1 MNIIRSQ
8 MNLKSRLILMVILLF
23 NISLFAQDGY
33 VLSGTVTDGDNVP
46 IPGVNVV
53 ILKTTRGTATDFD
66 GLYQLEVSS
75 GDVLQFSYLGYVT
88 QTFIISNQ
96 KELNVTMKEDA
107 SQLEEVV
114 VIGYGTQK
122 KSHTTGSISKV
133 VNDDLDQIALARVD
147 DALVGQVSGVNIQA
161 TDGEAG
167 SAPTI
172 SIRGV
177 GSMAGDSTPLVVVDG
192 VIVDADFL
200 GSLNM
205 NDVQSFEILK
215 DAASSAIYGSK
226 GANGIIMI
234 STKSGLEGKTKINY
248 STFTGYK
255 EARHSEPYT
264 FSIAETAAAEL
275 AATGTLSDRTRYKQL
290 IGIDRSWQDVIFD
303 GGTITSHS
311 LTARGG
317 NDKTKFSTGLNYSHD
332 EGVLLTD
339 DFKKYGLRL
348 KVDTKISDKV
358 SIGANF
364 SPSYTNRRRFDG
376 STHDI
381 LRQTNWLPVYHD
393 ANSIQFLN
401 RVRDGGV
408 YADVQIGDYALQRH
422 FDDYD
427 LETGTPVVSGTDISN
442 TSNTN
447 PAAKVLE
454 RDRRDKK
461 FKLFG
466 SVYGDIEIADGLN
479 FRTTLSGSYQDTKR
493 TRWQGVESNRNGASA
508 ASMNEIGQ
516 REIYLISDNFFSYN
530 RSFGKHDFSAI
541 LGVSAESRKWSFST
555 ITGTGYTSD
564 DVKQIV
570 NATTIS
576 DADAFEWEK
585 KTIGYVSRF
594 NYAYDNKYLASLSIR
609 RDGSSIFGSD
619 FKYGNFPAA
628 SIGWNV
634 GNEEFLADSDVV
646 SALKFRASYGV
657 TGNDRLNTGSVD
669 PDSSSSSSNL
679 STGNVLVDYYPSLA
693 LLGATTAVVDGNLT
707 GGFNALNIA
716 NPELQW
722 ERLVE
727 FNPGV
732 DFGLFKNAISG
743 SLDYYRRTSD
753 QLLLDNPVSVT
764 TGFDS
769 ALVNLGEVRNEGVE
783 FELRTRNISQDNFR
797 WSSTLIATTNKNTLV
812 DFADS
817 NGQITNVDSKRAAEW
832 INLEGQPISTFYGWV
847 VDRDIPLEYLN
858 DPYHPIGGEAQD
870 VYVKDLNGDGIID
883 DEDKAALGDP
893 YPELVW
899 SFTND
904 FKIGDFD
911 LSFMFQGSH
920 GAEVRNMGDQYIF
933 NHFNSSQDFNPD
945 ITPDQEFIKQK
956 IFTDDIIQDAS
967 YIALRNVNVGYT
979 FPSDFVSK
987 YGISKLRI
995 YAAGQNLMY
1004 KTADN
1009 YTGFNPESIDKTS
1022 PTTYGYQR
1030 AGSPIYRTIS
1040 IGLNLDF

>member
-1 MNIIRSQ
+1 MKITL
-8 MNLKSRLILMVILLF
+8 LKRLLLF
-23 NISLFAQDGY
+23 GAFICFSAVSAQT
-33 VLSGTVTDGDNVP
+33 VSGTVTDSSGP
-46 IPGVNVV
+46 LPGASVV
-53 ILKTTRGTATDFD
+53 VKGTTIGTQTDFD
-66 GLYQLEVSS
+66 GNYTLDGVDGSATMLYSYIGYATQEVAVNGRSA
-75 GDVLQFSYLGYVT
+75 
-88 QTFIISNQ
+88 I
-96 KELNVTMKEDA
+96 NVTLLEDA

-133 VNDDLDQIALARVD
+133 VNDDLDQIPLARVD
-147 DALVGQVSGVNIQA
+147 DALIGQVSGVNIQA

-172 SIRGV
+172 NIRGV
-177 GSMAGDSTPLVVVDG
+177 GSLAGDSSPLVVVDG
-192 VIVDADFL
+192 IIVDSDFL

-234 STKSGLEGKTKINY
+234 TTKGGLEGKTRFNY

-303 GGTITSHS
+303 GGTIKSHS
-311 LTARGG
+311 LSARGG
-317 NDKTKFSTGLNYSHD
+317 NDKTKFSMGINYSHD

-339 DFKKYGLRL
+339 DFKRYGLRL
-348 KVDTKISDKV
+348 KVDTKVNDKF
-358 SIGANF
+358 SFGASF
-364 SPSYTNRRRFDG
+364 TPSYTNRRRFDG

-401 RVRDGGV
+401 RVRDGGI

-427 LETGTPVVSGTDISN
+427 LATGTPVTSGTDISN

-466 SVYGDIEIADGLN
+466 SVYGDYKIIDGLS

-493 TRWQGVESNRNGASA
+493 HRWQGVESNRNGASA
-508 ASMNEIGQ
+508 ASMNELTQ
-516 REIYLISDNFFSYN
+516 RELYLISDNFLNFNKAYD
-530 RSFGKHDFSAI
+530 KHEISAI
-541 LGVSAESRKWSFST
+541 LGVTAEARDFTFST
-555 ITGTGYTSD
+555 ITGTGYTND
-564 DVKQIV
+564 NVQQIT
-570 NATTIS
+570 NATVIS
-576 DADAFEWEK
+576 NADAFEWEK
-585 KTIGYVSRF
+585 RGLSFISRL
-594 NYAYDNKYLASLSIR
+594 NYAYDNKYLASFSFR
-609 RDGSSIFGSD
+609 RDGSSIFGPD

-628 SIGWNV
+628 SVGWNV
-634 GNEEFLADSDVV
+634 GNEEFLSGSDVV
-646 SALKFRASYGV
+646 SRLKLRASYGV
-657 TGNDRLNTGSVD
+657 TGNDMLNTGSVD
-669 PDSSSSSSNL
+669 IDR
-679 STGNVLVDYYPSLA
+679 STGGSISTGDKLVDYYPSLA
-693 LLGATTAVVDGNLT
+693 LLAATSASVDGGLA
-707 GGFNALNIA
+707 GGFNPVNIA

-722 ERLVE
+722 ERLIE
-727 FNPGV
+727 FNPGI

-743 SLDYYRRTSD
+743 SVDYYKRTSD
-753 QLLLDNPVSVT
+753 QLLLFNPVSVT

-769 ALVNLGEVRNEGVE
+769 ALVNLGEVQNEGVE
-783 FELRTRNISQDNFR
+783 VELRTRNITQENFR
-797 WSSTLIATTNKNTLV
+797 WSSTIIATTNKNTLI
-812 DFADS
+812 DFGDS

-832 INLEGQPISTFYGWV
+832 INLEGQPISTYYGWV
-847 VDRDIPLEYLN
+847 VDRDIPLEYIN
-858 DPYHPIGGEAQD
+858 NPYHPIGGEAQD

-883 DEDKAALGDP
+883 DEDKAAIGDP

-904 FKIGDFD
+904 FKLGNLD

-920 GAEVRNMGDQYIF
+920 GAEIRNMGDQYIF
-933 NHFNSSQDFNPD
+933 NHFNSAQDFD
-945 ITPDQEFIKQK
+945 TATTPDQEFIKQK

-967 YIALRNVNVGYT
+967 YIALRNVNIGYT
-979 FPSDFVSK
+979 FPSDLVSK
-987 YGISKLRI
+987 YGVSKLRL
-995 YAAGQNLMY
+995 YASGQNLMY
-1004 KTADN
+1004 KTADD
-1009 YTGFNPESIDKTS
+1009 YTGFNPESIDRTN

-1030 AGSPIYRTIS
+1030 AGSPIFRTIS
-1040 IGLNLDF
+1040 VGLNLDF